1 MSVKER
7 LIEFVKYKGMSNS
20 EFCRRIGVSNAF
32 ISSMV
37 KSIQPDKLK
46 SIALRFPEL
55 NTGWL
60 MTGEGDMLKQPITGE
75 LFAKFKQKSSIVLT
89 PEMERELQEA
99 SRRFSD
105 HGVGVPYYDIDITG
119 GIVESFNDVKE
130 KPDFFVDFKPF
141 NDCAAYMP
149 IFGDS
154 MYPMFAS
161 GEILAVK
168 QMHNYD
174 AILWGEPYLVVTN
187 AEWDNL
193 RTVKLVHP
201 HDEQD
206 KIILRAS
213 NPNFKGDTVVPKT
226 AIVGLFIVKGKI
238 NRRQL

>member
-1 MSVKER
+1 MSLNERIKKVVKW
-7 LIEFVKYKGMSNS
+7 LIGNGFAQNQEEIGFILGYSTKSSFSQVLNGHVPIPSNFIDKLCALDCSINREWINS
-20 EFCRRIGVSNAF
+20 EIGSMTITPPLDKATEKEGEPRKTEF
-32 ISSMV
+32 ILSD
-37 KSIQPDKLK
+37 PD
-46 SIALRFPEL
+46 
-55 NTGWL
+55 
-60 MTGEGDMLKQPITGE
+60 
-75 LFAKFKQKSSIVLT
+75 FK
-89 PEMERELQEA
+89 
-99 SRRFSD
+99 
-105 HGVGVPYYDIDITG
+105 GVPYYDIDITG

-154 MYPMFAS
+154 MFPMFAS

>member
-1 MSVKER
+1 MRDRIIKYLEYLGIGQAAFEKKVGLSNG
-7 LIEFVKYKGMSNS
+7 FVNN
-20 EFCRRIGVSNAF
+20 IGDS
-32 ISSMV
+32 IRKSSM
-37 KSIQPDKLK
+37 DKIL
-46 SIALRFPEL
+46 ATYPEL
-55 NTGWL
+55 NKTWL
-60 MTGEGDMLKQPITGE
+60 LTGEGEMLMST
-75 LFAKFKQKSSIVLT
+75 SI
-89 PEMERELQEA
+89 A
-99 SRRFSD
+99 SRKVIDSD
-105 HGVGVPYYDIDITG
+105 VLSNDFKGVPYYDIDVTG
-119 GIVESFNDVKE
+119 GIVESFSDVKE

-201 HDEQD
+201 HEDQD

-213 NPNFKGDTVVPKT
+213 NPNFKGDTVVPKS

>member
-1 MSVKER
+1 MTFSQRILHLIELKQIKNPNEFGKILGYSSSEKISR
-7 LIEFVKYKGMSNS
+7 LIRDESAKPSLDILIDITNKFGDVNTEWLLTGNGSPLKNETTQPRLSN
-20 EFCRRIGVSNAF
+20 
-32 ISSMV
+32 
-37 KSIQPDKLK
+37 
-46 SIALRFPEL
+46 
-55 NTGWL
+55 
-60 MTGEGDMLKQPITGE
+60 
-75 LFAKFKQKSSIVLT
+75 
-89 PEMERELQEA
+89 
-99 SRRFSD
+99 